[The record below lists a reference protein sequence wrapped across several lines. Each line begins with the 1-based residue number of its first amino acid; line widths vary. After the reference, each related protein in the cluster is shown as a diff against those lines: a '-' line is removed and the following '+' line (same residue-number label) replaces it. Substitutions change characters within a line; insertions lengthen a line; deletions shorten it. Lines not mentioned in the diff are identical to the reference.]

1 MIVILEWI
9 QRESVPHD
17 IPFKIKSLRKCG
29 VQLFPHFSHCL
40 KLIHFFRDVF
50 REAVLRKAI
59 HYRAFTGLRKIV
71 AQIIFPVSFESRIL
85 SENSFEF
92 GIRKFLRMKVV
103 HGLSVILT
111 TTAIFYFDSLY
122 HRFHEPFPW
131 TCSWIR
137 CRPLRDVFTRTRVV
151 NHSRVNRIFYQRP
164 MKEAARGGVAGGHH
178 CPHFLTS
185 FEADSLVL
193 NLNPNRWSVLFLVN

>member
-1 MIVILEWI
+1 MWSPIVSTLL
-9 QRESVPHD
+9 
-17 IPFKIKSLRKCG
+17 SLS
-29 VQLFPHFSHCL
+29 QADPLFPRYFSQGILH
-40 KLIHFFRDVF
+40 KT
-50 REAVLRKAI
+50 I
-59 HYRAFTGLRKIV
+59 HYCAFSGLRKIV

-92 GIRKFLRMKVV
+92 GIRKFLCLKVV

-111 TTAIFYFDSLY
+111 ATAIFYFDSLY

-151 NHSRVNRIFYQRP
+151 NHSCVNRILYQRP
-164 MKEAARGGVAGGHH
+164 MKEAAKGGWPEAITV
-178 CPHFLTS
+178 PTS
-185 FEADSLVL
+185 
-193 NLNPNRWSVLFLVN
+193 

>member
-1 MIVILEWI
+1 MWNPIGSTLL
-9 QRESVPHD
+9 
-17 IPFKIKSLRKCG
+17 SLS
-29 VQLFPHFSHCL
+29 QADPLFPQYFSRGSFARSNSLSC
-40 KLIHFFRDVF
+40 
-50 REAVLRKAI
+50 
-59 HYRAFTGLRKIV
+59 FTGLRKIV

-122 HRFHEPFPW
+122 HRLHEPFPW

-137 CRPLRDVFTRTRVV
+137 CRPLRDVFTRPRVV
-151 NHSRVNRIFYQRP
+151 NHSCVNRILYQRP
-164 MKEAARGGVAGGHH
+164 MKEAARGGWPEAITV
-178 CPHFLTS
+178 PTS
-185 FEADSLVL
+185 
-193 NLNPNRWSVLFLVN
+193 